1 MNSVEDTTADG
12 RARANAGCGQLLVG
26 RKSKEVAQANGTV
39 AKGRKTPS

>member
-1 MNSVEDTTADG
+1 MNSVEDTTADS
-12 RARANAGCGQLLVG
+12 RERANAGFGQVLVG

>member
-1 MNSVEDTTADG
+1 MNLVEDTTADG
-12 RARANAGCGQLLVG
+12 RERANAECNQVSVG

>member
-12 RARANAGCGQLLVG
+12 RERANAEFCQVLVG